1 MPDDLWLAAPDDAY
15 AQWQREEA
23 TGADRRA
30 FADQSIV
37 QHRSMFS
44 RFNDYLIARHT
55 TVASYGADHLDG
67 FFTDLAQD
75 CAPGT
80 TTRLRLPEAD
90 RPIYPAPRQP
100 RTAR

>member
-1 MPDDLWLAAPDDAY
+1 MPDDIWLVAPEDAY

-44 RFNDYLIARHT
+44 RFNDYLIAHGA
-55 TVASYGADHLDG
+55 TVAPGGHPNSSGDG
-67 FFTDLAQD
+67 HFKFLHPA
-75 CAPGT
+75 
-80 TTRLRLPEAD
+80 
-90 RPIYPAPRQP
+90 RPVE
-100 RTAR
+100 

>member
-1 MPDDLWLAAPDDAY
+1 VKSPTAARRDRPAASLWGGGERTSVYRLLFLTILACCTEDAD

-44 RFNDYLIARHT
+44 RFNDYLIAHHA
-55 TVASYGADHLDG
+55 TVASYGADHLDVVYVASR
-67 FFTDLAQD
+67 D
-75 CAPGT
+75 
-80 TTRLRLPEAD
+80 
-90 RPIYPAPRQP
+90 
-100 RTAR
+100 

>member
-1 MPDDLWLAAPDDAY
+1 MSDDLWLAAPEDAY

-44 RFNDYLIARHT
+44 RFHDYLTAHRV
-55 TVASYGADHLDG
+55 TVANYGADHLDG
-67 FFTDLAQD
+67 FFADLAQD

-80 TTRLRLPEAD
+80 TTRLR
-90 RPIYPAPRQP
+90 
-100 RTAR
+100 